1 VAAAL
6 IDSRHCQQSASKTM
20 DVLLD
25 PASESGIALLQE
37 HSLTTLLKTELERLI
52 FEGRIKVGERVNES
66 ILAARF
72 KTSRGPLREALRALG
87 EQGLIQFE
95 RNRGAFVRQVS
106 LEEAE
111 ELYDLRAALDDEVG
125 RKVAGRLS
133 PEQGGMLE
141 KLVISMDGDIRRHD
155 IKSYYTNNLRFHD
168 LLLLYAGN
176 RQLADVYRR
185 VMKGLHLFRLRG
197 LYSDGAAEMSNAEH
211 ALILKAVQLG
221 DAETAGH
228 TLRSHVEAA
237 RLRMRRAVEAASA
250 PAPRK
255 RKVAAA

>member
-1 VAAAL
+1 
-6 IDSRHCQQSASKTM
+6 M
-20 DVLLD
+20 NDVV
-25 PASESGIALLQE
+25 PRPGRESGIALLQE
-37 HSLTTLLKTELERLI
+37 HSLTSLLKTELERLI

-66 ILAARF
+66 ILAAQF

-87 EQGLIQFE
+87 EQGLIEFE

-125 RKVAGRLS
+125 RKVARRLGT
-133 PEQGGMLE
+133 EQAGMLE

-155 IKSYYTNNLRFHD
+155 IKSYYANNLRFHD

-176 RQLADVYRR
+176 KQLADVYRR

-237 RLRMRRAVEAASA
+237 RLRMRRAVQAASER
-250 PAPRK
+250 PVRK
-255 RKVAAA
+255 RKVAAG